1 MTTCI
6 LAGIFFV
13 TGQFGKEV
21 IKPEDLEGLVLYTNP
36 ETNGMEILMWK
47 LPRSVHRT
55 VGKSALIRPVQ
66 LKPPWWKS

>member
-36 ETNGMEILMWK
+36 ETNGMEILM
-47 LPRSVHRT
+47 
-55 VGKSALIRPVQ
+55 
-66 LKPPWWKS
+66 